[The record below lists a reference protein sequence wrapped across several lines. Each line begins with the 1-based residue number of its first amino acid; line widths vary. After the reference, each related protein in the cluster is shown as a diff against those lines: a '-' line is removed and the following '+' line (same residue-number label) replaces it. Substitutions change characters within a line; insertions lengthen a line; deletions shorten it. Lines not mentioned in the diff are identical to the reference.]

1 MTTAFTARR
10 PRRRSL
16 AGLAL
21 AAAIALAPAAAFA
34 QASNSGTMPM
44 GDTMGQ
50 MPMDQSGMAQGG
62 MAQGGSAHDDSA
74 HGGTAAD
81 KALDAANQRMMGAMD
96 VQPTGN
102 PDRDFVRMMIAHH
115 QGAID
120 MAKVELKYGKDP
132 EIRRLASAIVA
143 AQEKEIA
150 EMKAWL
156 AKHP

>member
-1 MTTAFTARR
+1 
-10 PRRRSL
+10 
-16 AGLAL
+16 
-21 AAAIALAPAAAFA
+21 
-34 QASNSGTMPM
+34 MPM
-44 GDTMGQ
+44 SDNMGQ
-50 MPMDQSGMAQGG
+50 MPMTQSGMAHSGT
-62 MAQGGSAHDDSA
+62 A

-96 VQPTGN
+96 VKPTGN

-132 EIRRLASAIVA
+132 EIRRLASAIVT

>member
-1 MTTAFTARR
+1 MTNASVPRHSRR
-10 PRRRSL
+10 PAI

-50 MPMDQSGMAQGG
+50 MPMAHGDSTP
-62 MAQGGSAHDDSA
+62 GGS
-74 HGGTAAD
+74 AAD

-96 VQPTGN
+96 VKPTGN

>member
-1 MTTAFTARR
+1 MTTAFATR
-10 PRRRSL
+10 PSRRRSI
-16 AGLAL
+16 AGFAL

-34 QASNSGTMPM
+34 QASNSGTMLM

-50 MPMDQSGMAQGG
+50 MPMAHSGT
-62 MAQGGSAHDDSA
+62 A

-96 VQPTGN
+96 VKPTGN

-132 EIRRLASAIVA
+132 EIRRLASGIVT

>member
-1 MTTAFTARR
+1 MTTASAPRH
-10 PRRRSL
+10 PRRASV

-34 QASNSGTMPM
+34 QASNSGTMPT
-44 GDTMGQ
+44 GDNMGQ
-50 MPMDQSGMAQGG
+50 MPMTQSGMAHSGT
-62 MAQGGSAHDDSA
+62 AH
-74 HGGTAAD
+74 GTAAD

-96 VQPTGN
+96 VKPTGN

-132 EIRRLASAIVA
+132 EIRRLATAIVV